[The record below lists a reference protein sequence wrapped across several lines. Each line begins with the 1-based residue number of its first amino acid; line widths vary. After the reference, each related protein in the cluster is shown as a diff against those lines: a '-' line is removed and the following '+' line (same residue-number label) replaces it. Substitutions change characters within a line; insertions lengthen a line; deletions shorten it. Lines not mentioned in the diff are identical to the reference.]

1 MPPTPGLP
9 FLIALI
15 RDRRE
20 AAKFRGA
27 LGARGTIEFVETS
40 GALESL
46 AGQYLEDVGSLIIE
60 PVDAEGTLVAP
71 CLLRLRAAA
80 SSLPI
85 VAWCEAGHEFSQVI
99 LSLAQAGVDD
109 LLFRNVDEPQ
119 DVLRLALQRAGNS
132 RHCSEILDAILPHIP
147 RPAWP
152 IVEYAV
158 KFATDPL
165 DLEAMARTMGVSR
178 ATLFRICRAQRIPP
192 PRELIGWGRLLMV
205 GARLR
210 GTSRSVEQI
219 AYDLAFPSPNAL
231 RAQLT
236 RYLGMRPQDLRAG
249 GGLPPVVDAFLRA
262 LSHPSAIG
270 DDAEAASA

>member
-1 MPPTPGLP
+1 MPPSPGLP

-20 AAKFRGA
+20 AALFRGA
-27 LGARGTIEFVETS
+27 LGARGTIEFVES
-40 GALESL
+40 AAALESL

-60 PVDAEGTLVAP
+60 PVDAQGTAVAP
-71 CLLRLRAAA
+71 SLLRLRAAA
-80 SSLPI
+80 ATLPI
-85 VAWCEAGHEFSQVI
+85 VAWCEAGHEFSQTI
-99 LSLAQAGVDD
+99 LALAQAGVDD
-109 LLFRNVDEPQ
+109 LLFRHVDEPQ
-119 DVLRLALQRAGNS
+119 AVLRLALQRAGHS
-132 RHCSEILDAILPHIP
+132 RHSSEILDAILPHIP
-147 RPAWP
+147 RPAWA

-158 KFATDPL
+158 KSATETL

-192 PRELIGWGRLLMV
+192 PRELIGWSRLLMV

-231 RAQLT
+231 RALLT
-236 RYLGMRPQDLRAG
+236 RYLGMRPQDLRAA
-249 GGLPPVVDAFLRA
+249 GGLQPVVDAFVRELN
-262 LSHPSAIG
+262 HPSALAE
-270 DDAEAASA
+270 DAEAASA